1 MTKARIVLVRSK
13 KRKAEEMEP
22 ASMEDS
28 MDDLRRYLCDITGC
42 GKTFKRSGH
51 LKRHKLVHAPATER
65 ERYPC
70 TQASCSKT
78 YSTKYDLAAHV
89 RQVRVIFRLK
99 NRVLPFYS

>member
-1 MTKARIVLVRSK
+1 MFVVRSK

-22 ASMEDS
+22 ASMDDS

-51 LKRHKLVHAPATER
+51 LKRHKLVHAPAAER

-70 TQASCSKT
+70 TQTSCSKS
-78 YSTKYDLAAHV
+78 YSTKYDLAAHI
-89 RQVRVIFRLK
+89 RQVRSTAKMYNF
-99 NRVLPFYS
+99 F